1 MKTYSAK
8 PTDVNRRWVLVD
20 ASEAPLG
27 RLATVIATYLIG
39 KNKPMY
45 TAHIDCGDNVVV
57 INAAK
62 LVVTG
67 SKLQD
72 KKYYRYSGHPGGM
85 KEITLA
91 DKLAKDPA
99 SVIEAA
105 VKGMLPK
112 NKLAADRLARLRVFA
127 DENHGHSAQKPE
139 KIAVGA
145 SKEAP
150 RDKEVK

>member
-8 PTDVNRRWVLVD
+8 PTDVTRRWILVD
-20 ASEAPLG
+20 ASEGPLG
-27 RLATVIATYLIG
+27 RVATVIATYLTG

-67 SKLQD
+67 NKLQD
-72 KKYYRYSGHPGGM
+72 KKYYRYSGFPGGM
-85 KEITLA
+85 KEMTLA

-112 NKLAADRLARLRVFA
+112 NKLADERLARLRVFA
-127 DENHGHSAQKPE
+127 DDNHTHTAQKPE
-139 KIAVGA
+139 KV
-145 SKEAP
+145 
-150 RDKEVK
+150 EVKNG